1 MLNIEL
7 DRESAIA
14 VLEPSGVLTEH
25 DFDVVGSVIDPY
37 IKEHGKLNGI
47 IINTKEFPGW
57 NSFGAMLKHIKFV
70 KEHEQ
75 KLSHIAI
82 VTDSAVAGLVE
93 TIAAHFITAD
103 IRRFHYNEFTE
114 AKSWILGNEPE

>member
-14 VLEPSGVLTEH
+14 VLEPSGELTEH

-57 NSFGAMLKHIKFV
+57 DSFGAMLKHIKFI

-82 VTDSAVAGLVE
+82 VTDSTIAGLAE
-93 TIAAHFITAD
+93 SIAAHFITAK
-103 IRRFHYNEFTE
+103 IKHFPFSKFTE
-114 AKSWILGNEPE
+114 AESWILAIEHE

>member
-14 VLEPSGVLTEH
+14 ILEPDGELTEQ
-25 DFDVVGSVIDPY
+25 DFEVVSSVIDPY
-37 IKEHGKLNGI
+37 IKEHAKLNGI

-57 NSFGAMLKHIKFV
+57 ESFGAMLKHFKFV
-70 KEHEQ
+70 KDHEQ

-82 VTDSAVAGLVE
+82 VTDSAIAGLAE
-93 TIAAHFITAD
+93 SIAAHFVSAK
-103 IRRFHYNEFTE
+103 IRHFPFSEFNE
-114 AKSWILGNEPE
+114 AKSWVLGNEPE